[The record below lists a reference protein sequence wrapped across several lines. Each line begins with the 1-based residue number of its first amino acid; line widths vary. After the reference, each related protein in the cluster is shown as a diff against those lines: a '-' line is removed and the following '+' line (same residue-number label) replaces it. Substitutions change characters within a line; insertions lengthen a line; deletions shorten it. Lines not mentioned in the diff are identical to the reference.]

1 MKYII
6 LLIKLILSERQY
18 KNLRKILRRPPAP
31 YIKNVYGFDL
41 YQNTN
46 DMDYCKYIG
55 SSLEKIKRTKDS
67 DVLIMAKFF
76 LKKGDVAVDIGANIG
91 LMSLAMS
98 QFVGTSGLV
107 VSIEPGPISFG
118 LLRANK
124 FVNKCSNITLVDAA
138 VSDEDV
144 DVPLF
149 INPNG
154 ESDNQVH
161 KGVNSYDFKNEQK
174 REMHLVKGITLDKY
188 LPHYC
193 NVNAIRFIKID
204 TQGHEWYVL
213 NGGRKLFESLE
224 SLAIL
229 CEFAPYL
236 KAWEVIN
243 IPKFFQL
250 ILEMNFS
257 VYDVMDLKHGQISLS
272 YLETHY
278 GSDKV
283 GKYTDLLLVKGEAKM
298 KFEKEMAYLL

>member
-1 MKYII
+1 MNQLI
-6 LLIKLILSERQY
+6 LLIKLILSQRQRQY
-18 KNLRKILRRPPAP
+18 IRKIIKRSTPAF
-31 YIKNVYGFDL
+31 IKNVYGFDV
-41 YQNTN
+41 YQNIN
-46 DMDYCKYIG
+46 DLDYSKYIG
-55 SSLEKIKRTKDS
+55 ASLEEINRTRDS
-67 DVLIMAKFF
+67 DVLVMAKFF

-98 QFVGTSGLV
+98 QFVGASGAV
-107 VSIEPGPISFG
+107 ISIEPGPISFG

-161 KGVNSYDFKNEQK
+161 KGVSSYKFKNEQL
-174 REMHLVKGITLDKY
+174 REMHIVKGISLDNK
-188 LPHYC
+188 LSDYC

-204 TQGHEWYVL
+204 TQGHEWHVL
-213 NGGRKLFESLE
+213 KGGRKLLEKIE

-236 KAWEVIN
+236 KAWDIIDVST
-243 IPKFFQL
+243 FFQL
-250 ILEMNFS
+250 ILDLNFS
-257 VYDVMDLKHGQISLS
+257 VYDISDLKHGKINLS
-272 YLETHY
+272 YLKDRY

-283 GKYTDLLLVKGEAKM
+283 GKYTDLLLIKGEALL
-298 KFEKEMAYLL
+298 KFEKEREYLL

>member
-6 LLIKLILSERQY
+6 FLIKLILHETKY
-18 KNLRKILRRPPAP
+18 EKLRKKLRRPVPP
-31 YIKNVYGFDL
+31 YIKNVYGFNL

-46 DMDYCKYIG
+46 DLDYSKNIG
-55 SSLEKIKRTKDS
+55 ASLEKINRGRDS
-67 DVLIMAKFF
+67 DVLVIAKFF
-76 LKKGDVAVDIGANIG
+76 LKKGDTAVDVGANIG

-98 QFVGTSGLV
+98 QLVGNQGTV

-124 FVNKCSNITLVDAA
+124 FSNKCSNIILVDAA
-138 VSDEDV
+138 VSDEDA

-161 KGVNSYDFKNEQK
+161 KGVNSYNFKNEPK
-174 REMHLVKGITLDKY
+174 REIHLVKGITLDK
-188 LPHYC
+188 LSDYC
-193 NVNAIRFIKID
+193 DVNAIRFIKID
-204 TQGHEWYVL
+204 TQGHEWHVL
-213 NGGRKLFESLE
+213 NGARKLFEKLE

-236 KAWEVIN
+236 KGWEIIDVS
-243 IPKFFQL
+243 KFFQL
-250 ILEMNFS
+250 ILNMDFV
-257 VYDVMDLKHGQISLS
+257 VYDLMNLKHGRISLS
-272 YLETHY
+272 YLENHY

-283 GKYTDLLLVKGEAKM
+283 GKYTDLLLIKGG
-298 KFEKEMAYLL
+298 L